1 MAVINFIPEVW
12 SATILDN
19 FKQHAVIEPTVATE
33 YEGDA
38 TMGNV
43 VHITSFA
50 TPTIVNYAVGTS
62 GVRTVD
68 PEALND
74 SGQPLNIDQEKAF
87 AFYVDDIDKRQAAG
101 GMEPVTR
108 DAAAG
113 LVEDAETF
121 LADLMLADGTDRT
134 NAEAIEGEGAGNEA
148 FEVVKR
154 LRTELSAS
162 PIKAPLSGRTLLVN
176 PEFSAFLL
184 GADSKLTN
192 VDTSGDAAGLRNA
205 TIGQLLG
212 FRVAETSL
220 LNPGSATCIAYHRS
234 AIGYVN
240 QVNTIEALRAQ
251 NKFADILRGLMV
263 YGARVLRPT
272 AVRYWTEGIGS

>member
-1 MAVINFIPEVW
+1 MAVENFIPEVW
-12 SATILDN
+12 ASAILEN
-19 FKQHAVIEPTVATE
+19 FKQHAVIAPTVATE

-43 VHITSFA
+43 VHITSFD
-50 TPTIVNYAVGTS
+50 TPTIVDYTVGTS
-62 GVRTVD
+62 GARTVD

-74 SGQPLNIDQEKAF
+74 SGQPLAIDQEKAF
-87 AFYVDDIDKRQAAG
+87 SFYVDDIDKRQAAG

-134 NAEAIEGEGAGNEA
+134 NAETIANGDEA
-148 FEVVKR
+148 FDVIKR

-162 PIKAPLSGRTLLVN
+162 PIKAPLSGRTLLCN
-176 PEFSAFLL
+176 PEFTSFLL

-205 TIGQLLG
+205 TLGQLLG
-212 FRVAETSL
+212 FRITETSL
-220 LNPGSATCIAYHRS
+220 LNPGSATCVAYHRS

-240 QVNTIEALRAQ
+240 QINTVESLRAQ

-263 YGARVLRPT
+263 YGGRVLRPT